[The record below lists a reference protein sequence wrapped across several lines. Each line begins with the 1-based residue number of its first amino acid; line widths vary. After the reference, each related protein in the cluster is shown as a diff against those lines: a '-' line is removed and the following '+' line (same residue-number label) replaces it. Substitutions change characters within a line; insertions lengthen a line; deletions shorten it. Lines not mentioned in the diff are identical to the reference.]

1 MVSDVIGEML
11 KLSMV
16 VILVSVI
23 AVSVN
28 GVLPKERVP
37 YIEVIVKCNES
48 APAVYTVNI
57 THAGGDPVASIKI
70 MINNGTETN
79 TTDIESWRFPETIS
93 LHTTIM
99 PPFEVSVV
107 NARAVLARV
116 KVN

>member
-16 VILVSVI
+16 VILVSSI

-28 GVLPKERVP
+28 GVLPKERAP
-37 YIEVIVKCNES
+37 YIEVIVKYDES
-48 APAVYTVNI
+48 ASTVYI

-70 MINNGTETN
+70 IINNGTETN
-79 TTDIESWRFPETIS
+79 TTDIESWRFPETKT
-93 LHTTIM
+93 LPTTIM